1 MKKAADAANR
11 KMCFVGMSLNTYL
24 EAAANEGMAPFDP
37 KDLIPAT
44 DLDSYDPNE
53 VLVVTT
59 GSQVWHL
66 PLFFSFLFF
75 SFLFFSFRSFSF
87 LFFPFLSFPFLSF
100 LFFSPPTSYQ
110 GHWCSVML
118 QARVL

>member
-1 MKKAADAANR
+1 
-11 KMCFVGMSLNTYL
+11 MCFVGMSLNTYL

-37 KDLIPAT
+37 KELIPVT

-66 PLFFSFLFF
+66 PLYPPPPLFSLRVFLYFFCQPFFVFLL
-75 SFLFFSFRSFSF
+75 LFPP
-87 LFFPFLSFPFLSF
+87 LLLSLLCTDLLSRA
-100 LFFSPPTSYQ
+100 LVQCDVAS
-110 GHWCSVML
+110 
-118 QARVL
+118 

>member
-1 MKKAADAANR
+1 
-11 KMCFVGMSLNTYL
+11 MCFVGMSLNTYL

-37 KDLIPAT
+37 KELIPVT

-66 PLFFSFLFF
+66 PLYPSFLLEFFYIFFVNHFLFF
-75 SFLFFSFRSFSF
+75 F
-87 LFFPFLSFPFLSF
+87 
-100 LFFSPPTSYQ
+100 FFSPPCSSLCCVLISCQ

-118 QARVL
+118 QARAL